1 MLILGLA
8 LHLTVGAA
16 VAILLASGIAAAAFS
31 ATQYALVYNIA
42 PPEMRGRA
50 TGVLSIFIGS
60 SMLGH
65 WHAGLLFERLGSSRG
80 DGSDGL
86 RRLGRHAHARRL
98 VVADADAPNWLT

>member
-16 VAILLASGIAAAAFS
+16 VAILLVSGIAAAAFS
-31 ATQYALVYNIA
+31 STQYALVYNIA

-60 SMLGH
+60 SILGD
-65 WHAGLLFERLGSSRG
+65 WHAGLLFERLGSIAAMEVMACE
-80 DGSDGL
+80 GL
-86 RRLGRHAHARRL
+86 AAML
-98 VVADADAPNWLT
+98 VLAALWWRTPMHRAG